1 MTTKEKI
8 IYEALSL
15 FSVKGYDAVTIRE
28 IASAVG
34 IKESSIYNHFKN
46 KQDILN
52 IIIEETL
59 KRYYYTLESVQIPR
73 SEDDNVS
80 ELYDNITDDTFLDMC
95 TKIFLFYLKDDYI
108 SKLRRLLT
116 IEQYGNGE
124 IGEIFRNVFID
135 GVLETQRQVLQ
146 KFIDSRRFI
155 QGDAYTMAL
164 HFYSPVFLLLY
175 KYDNCPEKEEEA
187 ILALKKHANQ
197 YNDIYRRNPIERERS
212 KNEWNKS
219 W

>member
-1 MTTKEKI
+1 MKTREKI

-15 FSVKGYDAVTIRE
+15 FSVHGYDAVTIRQ

-34 IKESSIYNHFKN
+34 IKESSIYNHFTN

-52 IIIEETL
+52 KIIDETL
-59 KRYYYTLESVQIPR
+59 ERYYDVLENIKLPE

-80 ELYDNITDDTFLDMC
+80 ELYDNITNDTFLDMC

-116 IEQYGNGE
+116 IEQYGNKE
-124 IGEIFRNVFID
+124 IGETFRYVFID
-135 GVLETQRQVLQ
+135 RILETQRQVLQ
-146 KFIDSRRFI
+146 KFIDSGRFI
-155 QGDAYTMAL
+155 AGDAYTMAL

-175 KYDNCPEKEEEA
+175 RYDNCPENEEQA
-187 ILALKKHANQ
+187 IKALKMHASQ
-197 YNDIYRRNPIERERS
+197 YNAIYRRNFIEREET
-212 KNEWNKS
+212 NL
-219 W
+219 

>member
-1 MTTKEKI
+1 MKTREKI
-8 IYEALSL
+8 IYEALYL
-15 FSVKGYDAVTIRE
+15 FSVHGYDAVTIRE
-28 IASAVG
+28 IASKVG

-52 IIIEETL
+52 KIIEETL
-59 KRYYYTLESVQIPR
+59 KRYYSTLENVKVPE

-80 ELYDNITDDTFLDMC
+80 ELYDNITDDTFLDIC

-116 IEQYGNGE
+116 IEQYGNEE
-124 IGEIFRNVFID
+124 IGETFRYVFID
-135 GVLETQRQVLQ
+135 RVLETQRQVLQ
-146 KFIDSRRFI
+146 KFIDSGRFI

-175 KYDNCPEKEEEA
+175 KYDNCPENEEQA
-187 ILALKKHANQ
+187 IMELKMHVSQ
-197 YNDIYRRNPIERERS
+197 YNAIYRRNSIEREER
-212 KNEWNKS
+212 NL
-219 W
+219 

>member
-1 MTTKEKI
+1 MTTREKI

-15 FSVKGYDAVTIRE
+15 FSIKGYDAVTIRE

-34 IKESSIYNHFKN
+34 IKESSIYNHFKS

-52 IIIEETL
+52 KIIDETL
-59 KRYYYTLESVQIPR
+59 RRYYHTLESVQVPQ

-80 ELYDNITDDTFLDMC
+80 ELYENITDEEFLDIC

-116 IEQYGNGE
+116 IEQYGNE
-124 IGEIFRNVFID
+124 DIGKLFRNVFID
-135 GVLETQRQVLQ
+135 RILETQRQVLQ
-146 KFIDSRRFI
+146 KFIDDGRFI

-164 HFYSPVFLLLY
+164 HFYSPIFLLLY
-175 KYDNCPEKEEEA
+175 KYDNCSESEEQA
-187 ILALKKHANQ
+187 IAALKNHANQ
-197 YNDIYRRNPIERERS
+197 YNAIYRRNS
-212 KNEWNKS
+212 
-219 W
+219 

>member
-1 MTTKEKI
+1 MKTREKI
-8 IYEALSL
+8 IYEALTL
-15 FSVKGYDAVTIRE
+15 FSVYGYDAVTIRE

-52 IIIEETL
+52 KIIDETL
-59 KRYYYTLESVQIPR
+59 KRYYDVLDSIELPQSG
-73 SEDDNVS
+73 DDNVS

-116 IEQYGNGE
+116 IEQYGNKE
-124 IGEIFRNVFID
+124 IGKTFRYIFID
-135 GVLETQRQVLQ
+135 RILETQRQVLQ
-146 KFIDSRRFI
+146 KFIDSGRFI

-175 KYDNCPEKEEEA
+175 KYDNSPENEEQA
-187 ILALKKHANQ
+187 IKALKMHASQ
-197 YNDIYRRNPIERERS
+197 YNAIYRRNSIEREETNLRM
-212 KNEWNKS
+212 K
-219 W
+219 

>member
-1 MTTKEKI
+1 MTTREKI

-15 FSVKGYDAVTIRE
+15 FSVKGYDAVSIRQ

-34 IKESSIYNHFKN
+34 IKESSIYNHFKS

-52 IIIEETL
+52 KIIDETL
-59 KRYYYTLESVQIPR
+59 KRYYSTLDNVQVPK

-80 ELYDNITDDTFLDMC
+80 ELYDNITDDVFLDMC

-116 IEQYGNGE
+116 IEQYGNKE
-124 IGEIFRNVFID
+124 IGETFRYVFID
-135 GVLETQRQVLQ
+135 RILETQRQVLQ
-146 KFIDSRRFI
+146 KFIDSGRFI

-164 HFYSPVFLLLY
+164 HFYSPIFLLLY
-175 KYDNCPEKEEEA
+175 KYDNCPESEEQA
-187 ILALKKHANQ
+187 IEALKKHANQ
-197 YNDIYRRNPIERERS
+197 YNAIYR
-212 KNEWNKS
+212 KNS
-219 W
+219 

>member
-1 MTTKEKI
+1 MKTREKI

-15 FSVKGYDAVTIRE
+15 FSVHGYDAVTIRE
-28 IASAVG
+28 IASKVG

-52 IIIEETL
+52 KIIEETL
-59 KRYYYTLESVQIPR
+59 KRYYSTLENVKVPE

-80 ELYDNITDDTFLDMC
+80 ELYDNITDDAFLDMC

-116 IEQYGNGE
+116 IEQYGNKE
-124 IGEIFRNVFID
+124 IGETFRYFFID
-135 GVLETQRQVLQ
+135 RILETQRQVLQ
-146 KFIDSRRFI
+146 KFIDSGRFI
-155 QGDAYTMAL
+155 AGDAYTMAL

-175 KYDNCPEKEEEA
+175 RYDNCPENEEQA
-187 ILALKKHANQ
+187 IKALKMHASQ
-197 YNDIYRRNPIERERS
+197 YNAIYRKNSIERE
-212 KNEWNKS
+212 KTIL
-219 W
+219 

>member
-1 MTTKEKI
+1 LKTREKI
-8 IYEALSL
+8 IYEALTL
-15 FSVKGYDAVTIRE
+15 FSVYGYDAVTIRE

-52 IIIEETL
+52 KIIDETL
-59 KRYYYTLESVQIPR
+59 KRYYDVLDSIELPQSG
-73 SEDDNVS
+73 DDNVS

-116 IEQYGNGE
+116 IEQYGNKE
-124 IGEIFRNVFID
+124 IGKTFRYIFID
-135 GVLETQRQVLQ
+135 RILETQRQVLQ
-146 KFIDSRRFI
+146 KFIDSGRFI

-175 KYDNCPEKEEEA
+175 KYDNSPENEEQA
-187 ILALKKHANQ
+187 IKALKMHASQ
-197 YNDIYRRNPIERERS
+197 YNAIYRRNSIEREET
-212 KNEWNKS
+212 NL
-219 W
+219 